1 MLAEHKTSV
10 KQPQM
15 MVFLPHFDT
24 VIFMIFSSDCFHLQ
38 IILIY
43 AKIKYDYFWLR
54 NKEW

>member
-43 AKIKYDYFWLR
+43 AKIKYDYF
-54 NKEW
+54 